1 MYTPPVYNLP
11 LKGAGSAQEPA
22 CLCCPLP
29 SPSLSSSIS
38 EVTNPLRGADMTCNF
53 RPRDFSKTIYRILGN
68 ICQPHLQASPLPPLP
83 SLFSKP
89 WRENNILGKKRGA
102 YSSSP
107 SQRIIL
113 PPHASPTK
121 PRQPQLTPLYAGPK
135 LLDQSQAGSPWDLTP
150 EGTAPGNPTPSG
162 QPRSDITLVWGG
174 GWPGA
179 IGERG

>member
-11 LKGAGSAQEPA
+11 LKGAGSSQEPA

-68 ICQPHLQASPLPPLP
+68 ICQPRLQASPLPPIP

-89 WRENNILGKKRGA
+89 WRENNILGKRRGA

-121 PRQPQLTPLYAGPK
+121 PREPQLTPSVCRPQASGPK
-135 LLDQSQAGSPWDLTP
+135 PGWLPLGSHPRANCTR
-150 EGTAPGNPTPSG
+150 
-162 QPRSDITLVWGG
+162 QPHTFRSAQV
-174 GWPGA
+174 
-179 IGERG
+179 